1 MPFIVGPFIKKIN
14 PVACILL
21 ETEIWP
27 NLINNLNKKAIIAGN
42 YYTFFPYQQL
52 CTNNANRY
60 NLKTKD
66 RPLKALDEQI
76 HLHITALL

>member
-1 MPFIVGPFIKKIN
+1 MPKK
-14 PVACILL
+14 LR
-21 ETEIWP
+21 E
-27 NLINNLNKKAIIAGN
+27 KAIIAGN
-42 YYTFFPYQQL
+42 YYTFFPYHQL

-76 HLHITALL
+76 HIHITALLQSTNSNPQTNSERAKEPFQES